1 MDTLFI
7 GQNHIHLDEVDSTNS
22 YAISLLKNVNLTEGT
37 LISAKHQTKGRGQRG
52 NLWDAM
58 AGQNA
63 TFSLIVKP
71 AFLNEN
77 QLFYLSKCAA
87 LALYDVLAYF
97 LNTGHF
103 DIKIKWPNDILV
115 NGKKIAGVLI
125 ENVLSGRQLSWSVAG
140 IGLNINQTSFSDGLN
155 ATSIKSCT
163 GQDHDIMLAIR
174 YFCTAFEGYYLQLKN
189 KSFNS
194 INENYALFLFGLKSW
209 INVEVEGMPL
219 SLFFE
224 AVTEDGR
231 INLSDRGGN
240 TYLFDVKQIK
250 WLKLTS

>member
-22 YAISLLKNVNLTEGT
+22 YAISLLKNVNLAEGT
-37 LISAKHQTKGRGQRG
+37 LISARYQFNGRGQRG
-52 NLWDAM
+52 NLWHAG

-71 AFLNEN
+71 VFLNEN
-77 QLFYLSKCAA
+77 ELFYLSKCTA
-87 LALYDVLAYF
+87 LALHDVLAHF

-140 IGLNINQTSFSDGLN
+140 IGLNINQTSFSGGLN
-155 ATSIKSCT
+155 ATSVKSYT

-174 YFCTAFEGYYLQLKN
+174 LFCTAFEGYYLQLKN

-194 INENYALFLFGLKSW
+194 INENYALHLFGLGTW
-209 INVEVEGMPL
+209 INIEAEGMPL
-219 SLFFE
+219 NLFFE

-231 INLSDRGGN
+231 IKLSDKSGDS
-240 TYLFDVKQIK
+240 YLFDVKQIK

>member
-37 LISAKHQTKGRGQRG
+37 LINAKHQTKGRGQRG
-52 NLWDAM
+52 NLWNAV

-63 TFSLIVKP
+63 TFSLIVRP
-71 AFLNEN
+71 TFLNEN

-231 INLSDRGGN
+231 INLSDRDGN